1 MPYRLVLLLKQLE
14 LEIYNIL
21 FLEWALEIT
30 CSGVHM
36 FKYLQAL
43 GVTEMGEAGM
53 VVELSP
59 FSEDVGMGNLDCVSC
74 DWGRYRL
81 SFFLGKLEIQ
91 TLNGISYFEMFSTK
105 VNGKKSNT
113 VWN

>member
-1 MPYRLVLLLKQLE
+1 MLYHLVLLLKQLE

-36 FKYLQAL
+36 FKHLQVL

-53 VVELSP
+53 VVDISP
-59 FSEDVGMGNLDCVSC
+59 FSEDVGMGNPDCVSC

-81 SFFLGKLEIQ
+81 SFFKASWKFQ
-91 TLNGISYFEMFSTK
+91 TLNGISYFEMFSMK

>member
-53 VVELSP
+53 VVDLSP

-74 DWGRYRL
+74 DWEIQAE
-81 SFFLGKLEIQ
+81 FFLRQAG
-91 TLNGISYFEMFSTK
+91 N
-105 VNGKKSNT
+105 SNFK
-113 VWN
+113 WNILF